1 MQPDERT
8 PAPPIHADEPPP
20 DIRRTLLIVM
30 AVVLVLVAGVALHVT
45 GVVGPG

>member
-1 MQPDERT
+1 MQPDDRK

-20 DIRRTLLIVM
+20 DIRRTLLIVI
-30 AVVLVLVAGVALHVT
+30 ALVLVLALGVALHVT